1 MKSQEELGDIM
12 EAYNNKDKEE
22 EDSSLQKTEWVVR
35 ALEAASGI
43 SDFYAILNKDV
54 TIDEL
59 LSEAQKRLNKLI
71 TFKATGFFLVNEDD
85 FDFVCASC
93 EPIEARSYLD
103 KEVDYLIE
111 QGTFA
116 WALGQSR
123 PVIVN
128 TGDHDS
134 AFLIQAIATQTR
146 VRGMFVAVLDKE
158 ESHVNDLVTNLV
170 SLIIFSVANVLES
183 YELKKITSDNNV
195 QLEKQITRR
204 TIELEKAKRS
214 AEVANEAKS
223 FFLAN
228 MSHEIRTPL
237 TAIIGYSELIQES
250 KGVQESKDLAKTV
263 ITTSHHLLQ
272 IINDILDFSKVES
285 GKLEIEKQDTLL
297 YDVISS
303 IEALSSTMSEPKG
316 IKFEV
321 EYEYPLPSKIFTDP
335 LRLKQILLNLCSNAI
350 KFTEKGSV
358 KLVIRSQVES
368 NLVCF
373 SVCDTGI
380 GMPKK
385 QIKKLF
391 QRFSQAD
398 STTSRRFGG
407 TGLGLAISKSLAEL
421 LGGTI
426 TAVSEEG
433 KGSVFTATVDAG
445 NQAAFSDVSILE
457 NKENNN
463 QSKKA
468 VLQKLFSGRVLLAE
482 DNKVNQKLISLYLE
496 KLGLD
501 VLTADNGI
509 EAYDMC
515 KNEEYDIIL
524 MDMQMPEMDGLEA
537 TQALRK
543 DGYEGIIISLTANV
557 LKEDMERS
565 AAAGTNDYLT
575 KPVDK
580 ENFIQVLS
588 QYLKPSID
596 KLENSIL
603 QMNSVEDSPEFQA
616 LAQKFIDEIPSRIN
630 EIAEAEQEQRWSDVG
645 KLAHKLKGV
654 GGTFGYPELSEMAC
668 FIEDAIKNDC
678 LQEIKPLISS
688 LKHILK
694 YLIEAYE
701 YKKQLS

>member
-1 MKSQEELGDIM
+1 M
-12 EAYNNKDKEE
+12 ETYNNINREE
-22 EDSSLQKTEWVVR
+22 EDASLKETEWATH
-35 ALEAASGI
+35 ALEVASGI

-59 LSEAQKRLNKLI
+59 LAEAQKRLSKLI
-71 TFKATGFFLVNEDD
+71 KFKASGFFLVNEND
-85 FDFVCASC
+85 FNFTCTNC
-93 EPIEARSYLD
+93 EPIELASYLN

-111 QGTFA
+111 KGTFA
-116 WALGQSR
+116 WVLGQSR
-123 PVIVN
+123 PVVVK

-134 AFLIQAIATQTR
+134 AFLMQAIATQTR

-158 ESHVNDLVTNLV
+158 ESHTNDLVTNLV

-183 YELKKITSDNNV
+183 YELKKASSDSNL
-195 QLEKQITRR
+195 QLEKRITRR
-204 TIELEKAKRS
+204 TIELEKAKSS

-223 FFLAN
+223 LFLAN

-250 KGVQESKDLAKTV
+250 KGLQESKELAKTV
-263 ITTSHHLLQ
+263 TTTSHHLLQ

-285 GKLEIEKQDTLL
+285 GKLEVDKQDTLL

-303 IEALSSTMSEPKG
+303 IEALASTLAEPKG

-321 EYEYPLPSKIFTDP
+321 EYEYPLPSKILTDP

-358 KLVIRSQVES
+358 KLIVRSQEES

-380 GMPKK
+380 GISKE

-426 TAVSEEG
+426 TAVSNEG
-433 KGSVFTATVDAG
+433 KGSVFTAMVDAG
-445 NQAAFSDVSILE
+445 EQAVFSNVGIVE
-457 NKENNN
+457 NKENNKGH
-463 QSKKA
+463 QA
-468 VLQKLFSGRVLLAE
+468 VLQKLFSGRILLAE
-482 DNKVNQKLISLYLE
+482 DNQVNQKLIKLYLE

-501 VLTADNGI
+501 VLTADNGL
-509 EAYDMC
+509 EAYEMG
-515 KNEEYDIIL
+515 KNEKYDAIL

-537 TQALRK
+537 TQALRN
-543 DGYEGIIISLTANV
+543 DGYEGVIISLTANV

-565 AAAGTNDYLT
+565 TAAGADDYLT
-575 KPVDK
+575 KPIEK
-580 ENFIQVLS
+580 ENFVRVLS
-588 QYLKPSID
+588 RYLEPSNEVFEINEQ
-596 KLENSIL
+596 KIES
-603 QMNSVEDSPEFQA
+603 MEDSPEYHA
-616 LAQKFIDEIPSRIN
+616 LVQKFINEIPNRIN
-630 EIAEAEQEQRWSDVG
+630 EIVQAEQEQRWSDLG
-645 KLAHKLKGV
+645 KLVHMMKGL
-654 GGTFGYPELSEMAC
+654 GGTIGYPELSEVAC
-668 FIEDAIKNDC
+668 YIEDAIKNNHH
-678 LQEIKPLISS
+678 QEIKPLTASI
-688 LKHILK
+688 KHISK
-694 YLIEAYE
+694 YIIEAYE
-701 YKKQLS
+701 YKNQLS